1 MRIYK
6 VRCHCERSEAISCDQ
21 LSSRDR
27 HVVPTG
33 VGTPRDD
40 RSIQSLA
47 RRICL
52 FVIFAFLVANSAFAA
67 NRIVQLSAAK
77 GASFVPPKVKSVV
90 LKNGMRCFL
99 LEDRSLPIVEGK
111 LLIKGGRIYEDK
123 GDKGATSL
131 MMGMLKEGGT
141 VSKTPDEVR
150 EFLDKNAIDIKFS
163 SSDEMLE
170 GQVEALSKDMDK
182 AFSLL
187 FEMVF
192 EPRFDEGAFT
202 TVRKRTA
209 EGVKRELEVVG
220 AIANREFLKEVYGK
234 DSPWADRATEK
245 SVLRLKKDD
254 IVKYYDRFV
263 SPDRMILAVSGD
275 FKTAELIKELE
286 TITEK
291 YRPKELTVLHTPE
304 VCNGERPPQTKFVKK
319 NFAQSAVYAG
329 HLGTTRDDP
338 NKYALVIMNH
348 ILGGGGGFTSR
359 LQDVIRVK
367 GGLAYEVWSSFSF
380 GPKGAPGVFAV
391 HVKTRNKTVEKAI
404 ELIEQEVEKLHDGGV
419 KPEEFKLAREGI
431 LNSIIFDYER
441 PFNIVSAV
449 ARFVY
454 LGLPEDYIEV
464 YRKKIEGVKIED
476 VNAVAKEYL
485 HPEEFK
491 IAVVGGK

>member
-1 MRIYK
+1 MKNIIKY
-6 VRCHCERSEAISCDQ
+6 
-21 LSSRDR
+21 
-27 HVVPTG
+27 G
-33 VGTPRDD
+33 VAAFRL
-40 RSIQSLA
+40 RELA
-47 RRICL
+47 HPKGCYSVLLLILLL
-52 FVIFAFLVANSAFAA
+52 FASTALAA
-67 NRIVQLSAAK
+67 NKINGLSAAK
-77 GASFVPPKVKSVV
+77 GAPFTPPKVKSVV
-90 LKNGMRCFL
+90 LGNGIKCFL
-99 LEDRSLPIVEGK
+99 LEDHSLPIVEGK
-111 LLIKGGRIYEDK
+111 LIIKGGRIYEEK

-141 VSKTPDEVR
+141 VSKTPDDVR
-150 EFLDKNAIDIKFS
+150 EFLDKNAIDMKFS

-170 GQVEALSKDMDK
+170 GQVGALSKETDK
-182 AFSLL
+182 AFGLL

-192 EPRFDEGAFT
+192 EPRFDDGAFT

-245 SVLRLKKDD
+245 SVLGLKKND

-275 FKTAELIKELE
+275 FKTAEMIKELE
-286 TITEK
+286 KMTEK
-291 YRPKELTVLHTPE
+291 YLPKKLPE
-304 VCNGERPPQTKFVKK
+304 PQVPLVAGEQPPQTKFIKK
-319 NFAQSAVYAG
+319 DFAQSAVYAG

-338 NKYALVIMNH
+338 NKFALVIMNH

-367 GGLAYEVWSSFSF
+367 GGLAYEVWSSLSF

-391 HVKTRNKTVEKAI
+391 HVKTRNKTVDKAI
-404 ELIEQEVEKLHDGGV
+404 GLIKEQVEKLRDGGV
-419 KPEEFKLAREGI
+419 KPEEFKQAREGI
-431 LNSIIFDYER
+431 LNGIIFDYER
-441 PFNIVSAV
+441 AFNIVSAT

-464 YRKKIEGVKIED
+464 YRRGIEAVKIED
-476 VNAVAKEYL
+476 VNRVAKEYL
-485 HPEEFK
+485 HPELFK
-491 IAVVGGK
+491 IAVAGGK